1 MLHLQLLSRPAPF
14 GQVGPS
20 FPYPYRIVDIS
31 KTEIFNS
38 YFGLA
43 LEDWSEPLG
52 DLVALCGTTRLR
64 PSSSGNLNYIP
75 LIKWLNRLQVW
86 MPGCLLLKAT
96 LCVASGKELRL
107 VITFLSKEIC

>member
-14 GQVGPS
+14 HHVGPS

-31 KTEIFNS
+31 KIEVSNS

-43 LEDWSEPLG
+43 LEDWSEHLG

-64 PSSSGNLNYIP
+64 PGSSGNLNYIP
-75 LIKWLNRLQVW
+75 LIKRLNRLQVW

-107 VITFLSKEIC
+107 VINLSLK